1 LSHYLNLIEKEDK
14 VVQSIFFS
22 KYVIL
27 NQCMRLAEAVN
38 SFSNIRP
45 VNEIKKS
52 MGGLLSTLGSIKS
65 VEYWQKRIS

>member
-14 VVQSIFFS
+14 VVKSIFFS
-22 KYVIL
+22 KNVIL
-27 NQCMRLAEAVN
+27 NQCMRLAETVN

-52 MGGLLSTLGSIKS
+52 MGGLLSALGSIKS